1 MTRKW
6 PSYLVIHFLELYEQR
21 PCLWDHKSPLYKN
34 RNLREE
40 ALQEIVEAMSE
51 YVRNFDVNMAKA
63 KIRSLR
69 NAYMLELHKV
79 WRSNRN
85 AESPDDIYTPTV
97 PWFPIADR
105 FLKYVVETREPR
117 SPQELGDGEGKPMPQ
132 EGSTLDASFFAE
144 AALGSSSVRSPAVPN
159 GASREDPLEAARK
172 RKISLQREELPKKLK
187 LVNISDTVSKAVSS
201 LHRAVD
207 AMQQATARGGGASA
221 PCDESEAFGRVVAAH
236 LRALPVATA
245 LDCQADILNYLLEQR
260 RSALPG
266 AAGAAAPGSST

>member
-34 RNLREE
+34 RSLREE

-117 SPQELGDGEGKPMPQ
+117 SPQFQEMRDDDEKPIAGEG
-132 EGSTLDASFFAE
+132 SSLDASFFAE

-159 GASREDPLEAARK
+159 DDPSDDPREAARK
-172 RKISLQREELPKKLK
+172 RRIALRREELPKKLK
-187 LVNISDTVSKAVSS
+187 LVNITDTVSEAVGS

-207 AMQQATARGGGASA
+207 SLRQMSARA
-221 PCDESEAFGRVVAAH
+221 PAPSDESEAFGQIVAAH
-236 LRALPVATA
+236 LRALPAATA
-245 LDCQADILNYLLEQR
+245 LDCQADILHYLLEQR
-260 RSALPG
+260 RNDL
-266 AAGAAAPGSST
+266 AATGAAAPAAAPAT